1 MARATNDGAMHPPNV
16 QHHAR
21 AAASSETVEKI
32 ARIGFL
38 TKAVLYVIIGVV
50 AIQAAFEGGQA
61 EGSKGVMQMI
71 AEQPFG
77 RFLLGATMV
86 GLFAYAL
93 YRAVEAVLD
102 PWGRRTDENRIAKRI
117 GYGVSA
123 AIHASLGI
131 WAASFLWGTG
141 GGAGSGGKQA
151 WTAKLLAAP
160 GGQFLVGAI
169 GVAVLGVALYQVHKA
184 YKQKF
189 MENFDRSHMSQKEVK
204 AARGVGIAGL
214 TARGV
219 VFAIMGWFLIRA
231 AVRFDPNQVE
241 GLGGVLRS
249 IATAGYGPWLLGL
262 VALGLLAY
270 GIYCAFMARYGR
282 VQSASA

>member
-1 MARATNDGAMHPPNV
+1 MHSSNIQHRARS
-16 QHHAR
+16 
-21 AAASSETVEKI
+21 AASGETMEKI
-32 ARIGFL
+32 ARIGYL

-50 AIQAAFEGGQA
+50 AIQAALEGGRA

-102 PWGRRTDENRIAKRI
+102 PWGHRGDDKRWMKRI
-117 GYGVSA
+117 GFGVSA
-123 AIHASLGI
+123 VIHASLGV
-131 WAASFLWGTG
+131 WAASYLF
-141 GGAGSGGKQA
+141 GSGGTSGGGKEA
-151 WTAKLLAAP
+151 WTARLLAAP
-160 GGQFLVGAI
+160 GGQLLVGAI
-169 GVAVLGVALYQVHKA
+169 GVIVLGVAFAQVRKA
-184 YKQKF
+184 YRQEF
-189 MENFDRSHMSQKEVK
+189 MQNFDRSHMSQNEVK

-214 TARGV
+214 VARGF
-219 VFAIMGWFLIRA
+219 VFALMGWFLIRA
-231 AVRFDPNQVE
+231 AVRFDPNEVE

-249 IATAGYGPWLLGL
+249 IATAGYGPWLLAF
-262 VALGLLAY
+262 VAVGLLAY

-282 VQSASA
+282 IQSAST

>member
-1 MARATNDGAMHPPNV
+1 MHPHHV
-16 QHHAR
+16 QHQAR
-21 AAASSETVEKI
+21 AAASGETMDKV
-32 ARIGFL
+32 ARVGFL

-61 EGSKGVMQMI
+61 EGTKGVMQMI

-102 PWGRRTDENRIAKRI
+102 PWGHRARGHEDEKKRIARRI

-131 WAASFLWGTG
+131 WAASFLWGNGGGSG
-141 GGAGSGGKQA
+141 GGAES

-169 GVAVLGVALYQVHKA
+169 GVVVLGFALHQVRKA
-184 YKQKF
+184 YEQTF
-189 MENFDRSHMSQKEVK
+189 MENFDRGHMSRNEVK
-204 AARGVGIAGL
+204 AARGVGMAGL
-214 TARGV
+214 CARGV
-219 VFAIMGWFLIRA
+219 VFALMGWFLIRA

-249 IATAGYGPWLLGL
+249 IATAGYGPWLLGA